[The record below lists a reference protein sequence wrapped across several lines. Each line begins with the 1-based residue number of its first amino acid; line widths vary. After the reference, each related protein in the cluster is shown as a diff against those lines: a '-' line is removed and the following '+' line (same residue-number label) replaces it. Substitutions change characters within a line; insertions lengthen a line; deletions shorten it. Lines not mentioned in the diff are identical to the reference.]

1 MFCNNSSPK
10 EKIEALKS
18 FLASETNLN
27 SITTWENNDGEE
39 PSDDEDETNYVNI
52 IQSNISALS
61 SNQAQWS
68 PQQFTE
74 EQDLAH
80 NPVEDPAET
89 NYINLINHLSPDI
102 KEMEWLP
109 HASSPVEIPVAGVQ
123 STNSSNTGQHHQK
136 QQQQLQP
143 WFKQDC
149 NQPKIQTLPLGM
161 FQS

>member
-1 MFCNNSSPK
+1 M
-10 EKIEALKS
+10 
-18 FLASETNLN
+18 ASETNLN

-52 IQSNISALS
+52 IQSSISALS

-68 PQQFTE
+68 QQQFTE

-89 NYINLINHLSPDI
+89 NYINLINHLSSNI

-109 HASSPVEIPVAGVQ
+109 HASSPVEMPVAGVQ
-123 STNSSNTGQHHQK
+123 STNSSSTRPATPKATATAAALVQTG
-136 QQQQLQP
+136 LQP
-143 WFKQDC
+143 TKDPASNNIF
-149 NQPKIQTLPLGM
+149 NPSSTRAAAGA
-161 FQS
+161 